1 MAKNKTMNRHILS
14 LLLFLAIFGVKNSLF
29 SQASISDSS
38 ILLPNL
44 KLGASAGFP
53 SNDLKKTFGT
63 SAIINT
69 KFDVK
74 FKSQWFIGAQYNF
87 LFGGSVKDSGM
98 LDELITDGGGIIN
111 TNGEFGTFEML
122 QRGHHVGIH
131 VGRLFSV
138 LAPNANS
145 GIITSFGVGIFTY
158 KINFNNISGDL
169 IQLNGEYSKG
179 YDRYTA
185 GNSFTE
191 FIGYQY
197 FSNNRLANFYA
208 GVEFTQAF
216 TKIRRG
222 YQVDFEENDPR
233 FGARMDNIFSIQVGW
248 ILPLYKRPPK
258 EFYY

>member
-1 MAKNKTMNRHILS
+1 MKKHTALIIS
-14 LLLFLAIFGVKNSLF
+14 LLIGMGFTNMIF
-29 SQASISDSS
+29 SQANISDSS

-44 KLGASAGFP
+44 KLGISAGFP
-53 SNDLKKTFGT
+53 SNDLKETFGT

-74 FKSQWFIGAQYNF
+74 FKSQWFVGAQYNF
-87 LFGGSVKDSGM
+87 LFGGSVKDSAM
-98 LDELITDGGGIIN
+98 LDELITEGGGIIN

-122 QRGHHVGIH
+122 QRGHHIGIH
-131 VGRLFSV
+131 AGRLFSV
-138 LAPNANS
+138 LAPNPNS
-145 GIITSFGVGIFTY
+145 GFIASVGVGVFTY

-185 GNSFTE
+185 GHSFTE
-191 FIGYQY
+191 FFGYQY
-197 FSNNRLANFYA
+197 FSNNRLLNFYA

-216 TKIRRG
+216 TRIRRG
-222 YQVDFEENDPR
+222 YQVDFEVNDPR
-233 FGARMDNIFSIQVGW
+233 FGSRMDNLFSIQFGW
-248 ILPLYKRPPK
+248 MLPLYKRPPK

>member
-1 MAKNKTMNRHILS
+1 MNRFS
-14 LLLFLAIFGVKNSLF
+14 FFLAMSIVLFGFSKPLI
-29 SQASISDSS
+29 SQANISDSS

-44 KLGASAGFP
+44 KLGISAGFP
-53 SNDLKKTFGT
+53 LNDLKKIVGT

-74 FKSQWFIGAQYNF
+74 FKSQWFVGAQYNF

-111 TNGEFGTFEML
+111 ANGEFGTFEML
-122 QRGHHVGIH
+122 QRGHHVGLNF
-131 VGRLFSV
+131 GRLFSV
-138 LAPNANS
+138 LAPNPNS
-145 GIITSFGVGIFTY
+145 GFIASVGVGIFTY

-185 GNSFTE
+185 GHSFTE
-191 FIGYQY
+191 FVGYQY
-197 FSNNRLANFYA
+197 FSNNRLLNFYA

-222 YQVDFEENDPR
+222 YQVDFEVNDPR
-233 FGARMDNIFSIQVGW
+233 FGARMDNLFSIQFGW

>member
-1 MAKNKTMNRHILS
+1 MARST
-14 LLLFLAIFGVKNSLF
+14 LLLFILLSCTFASY
-29 SQASISDSS
+29 SQVSIKDSS

-44 KLGASAGFP
+44 KLGISAGFP
-53 SNDLKKTFGT
+53 SKDLKKTFGT

-69 KFDVK
+69 KFEVK
-74 FKSQWFIGAQYNF
+74 FKSQWFVGAQYNF
-87 LFGGSVKDSGM
+87 LFGRSVKDSAM
-98 LDELITDGGGIIN
+98 LDELLTDGGGIIN
-111 TNGEFGTFEML
+111 ANGEFGTFEML

-131 VGRLFSV
+131 AGRLFSI
-138 LAPNANS
+138 LAPNPNS
-145 GIITSFGVGIFTY
+145 GFIVSAGVGIFTY

-185 GNSFTE
+185 GHSFTE
-191 FIGYQY
+191 FVGYQY
-197 FSNNRLANFYA
+197 FSNNRLLNFYA

-222 YQVDFEENDPR
+222 YQVDFEVNDPR
-233 FGARMDNIFSIQVGW
+233 FGQRMDHLFSIQFGW
-248 ILPLYKRPPK
+248 MLPLYKRPPK